1 MIYSIYDNRAIEDKE
16 ANIEALELIKTKLD
30 QGIANYSIESFENLF
45 DVKSDE
51 IIRRLD
57 FSQGTRTY
65 SFAICSNGFI
75 RMMQEK
81 CPVQLLLDIHNCIIS
96 EDQNWSDQ

>member
-1 MIYSIYDNRAIEDKE
+1 MSYSIHDKRAIEDKE
-16 ANIEALELIKTKLD
+16 ANIEALYLIEVKLKHE
-30 QGIANYSIESFENLF
+30 ITNYSIESSEDLF
-45 DVKSDE
+45 DVESDE
-51 IIRRLD
+51 IVRKLD

-65 SFAICSNGFI
+65 SFVICSNGFI

>member
-16 ANIEALELIKTKLD
+16 ANIEALDRIESKLED
-30 QGIANYSIESFENLF
+30 GIANYSIDSSEDLF
-45 DVKSDE
+45 DIKSDE

-65 SFAICSNGFI
+65 SFVICSNGFL